1 MPNFPS
7 DNKLGRCN
15 KHTWTQP
22 RSGSGTEEGFTT
34 FMWDKGSES
43 DQQRGQ
49 GGFLSRDIFC
59 FVFPHRPYRECC
71 ILGIPHYH
79 QKKLLRKKK
88 SYVNLQAM
96 TYLHPSKRG
105 GGSFSRHVDHVVQS
119 RQIQEG
125 TTAQCMFLN
134 LSQELLLCS
143 TSILACSLCD
153 IYLAVYSL
161 LNLLAYEVK
170 AY

>member
-34 FMWDKGSES
+34 FKWDKGSES

-59 FVFPHRPYRECC
+59 FVFPHRLYKECC

-79 QKKLLRKKK
+79 QKKLLRKKGLRK
-88 SYVNLQAM
+88 FTGNDISTPLQ
-96 TYLHPSKRG
+96 TRRRFFLTSRG
-105 GGSFSRHVDHVVQS
+105 SCRAVKTNPGRHNCTMHVS
-119 RQIQEG
+119 E
-125 TTAQCMFLN
+125 
-134 LSQELLLCS
+134 SQPRAAPLQHFH
-143 TSILACSLCD
+143 TSMLT
-153 IYLAVYSL
+153 V
-161 LNLLAYEVK
+161 
-170 AY
+170 